1 MKTLNDQ
8 EFLFIKNH
16 VINQVLTQRG
26 GLHVMG
32 PNDSVMERQITEQV
46 EVVIAILKVY
56 QELLANKPL

>member
-46 EVVIAILKVY
+46 EVVIAVLKVY